1 MMGFWSSKNDISSKY
16 TFSSSPTFVVEPW
29 SVYTGRPKSSSSSSS
44 SASSASGA
52 GSSKVSIFVFD
63 KKRFETYLLNYGI
76 IKSKSSSADR
86 RFLDEA
92 YEILGNHVNNLAKF
106 RHPNV
111 LTLIEPLE
119 VHSKN
124 MLFVTEYVTGSLESA
139 FSGADNGETPDE
151 DDERFLKGYMNDAI
165 VIQRGILQLISGLDF
180 IHNKATSVHLN
191 IQPSSIFI
199 NENSDWKIS
208 GLGFMRKLPQSTGT
222 GEYYFPQY
230 DPRTPSFMTINLDYA
245 APEVVFDNSVSC
257 RSDYFSLG
265 LLINFLYT
273 GKNNIINAEGS
284 TSQYKSEYTKFERK
298 LGSMSWDNVFNKLPP
313 KLRTCIPYLMNR
325 DVYARYSN
333 ITEFLDSEF
342 FQDPLVKTLNFLDDL
357 PTKSNDEKLIFL
369 NGLVDLLPQYPSSLL
384 IRKFLP
390 ILADLLDQ
398 LCNDKVIDEGCIS
411 KDLEIIIKIGSSLS
425 QLGFS
430 EKVFAVMTRNKNFQ
444 VLLKYATLCLIDNLL
459 ILKNKVKS
467 SDFLEVILNPLLKYT
482 LIDSGGEHLLA
493 AQEKLLGQTGAIL
506 DCYDFPT
513 VKNTFL
519 PIISKLFS
527 KTTSLTIK
535 SSCVSCFQLL
545 IERKAVDR
553 YICVEE
559 ILPLFRSMK
568 TRDQRILMK
577 SLRLFEIV
585 PQLVTDD
592 VTLVEQLLP
601 LLWNYSMASTLKA
614 SEYSEFVKVINKLTR
629 DIQTQHLRMLND
641 TKGLDD
647 LEGKNAFDKMIERD
661 SKKPI
666 REDPDSIASRSIS
679 QPTIK
684 PKKKTSILSP
694 NYSQVGR
701 TMPSQR
707 LDTDSSLSN
716 RETKN
721 TLATGSEGINPLEP
735 KKLPLRSTNFS
746 TTTTTT
752 TTTVSPNISRTMT
765 PQNVTART
773 SMSSPQQ
780 NRSSL
785 PPGFSIAPL
794 QPSKKERST
803 PSPMTPNNTE
813 FSLI

>member
-1 MMGFWSSKNDISSKY
+1 M
-16 TFSSSPTFVVEPW
+16 
-29 SVYTGRPKSSSSSSS
+29 
-44 SASSASGA
+44 
-52 GSSKVSIFVFD
+52 
-63 KKRFETYLLNYGI
+63 
-76 IKSKSSSADR
+76 
-86 RFLDEA
+86 
-92 YEILGNHVNNLAKF
+92 NNLAKF

-390 ILADLLDQ
+390 ILAD
-398 LCNDKVIDEGCIS
+398 S
-411 KDLEIIIKIGSSLS
+411 
-425 QLGFS
+425 
-430 EKVFAVMTRNKNFQ
+430 
-444 VLLKYATLCLIDNLL
+444 
-459 ILKNKVKS
+459 
-467 SDFLEVILNPLLKYT
+467 
-482 LIDSGGEHLLA
+482 
-493 AQEKLLGQTGAIL
+493 
-506 DCYDFPT
+506 
-513 VKNTFL
+513 
-519 PIISKLFS
+519 
-527 KTTSLTIK
+527 
-535 SSCVSCFQLL
+535 
-545 IERKAVDR
+545 
-553 YICVEE
+553 
-559 ILPLFRSMK
+559 
-568 TRDQRILMK
+568 
-577 SLRLFEIV
+577 
-585 PQLVTDD
+585 
-592 VTLVEQLLP
+592 
-601 LLWNYSMASTLKA
+601 
-614 SEYSEFVKVINKLTR
+614 
-629 DIQTQHLRMLND
+629 
-641 TKGLDD
+641 
-647 LEGKNAFDKMIERD
+647 
-661 SKKPI
+661 
-666 REDPDSIASRSIS
+666 
-679 QPTIK
+679 
-684 PKKKTSILSP
+684 
-694 NYSQVGR
+694 
-701 TMPSQR
+701 
-707 LDTDSSLSN
+707 
-716 RETKN
+716 
-721 TLATGSEGINPLEP
+721 
-735 KKLPLRSTNFS
+735 
-746 TTTTTT
+746 
-752 TTTVSPNISRTMT
+752 
-765 PQNVTART
+765 
-773 SMSSPQQ
+773 
-780 NRSSL
+780 
-785 PPGFSIAPL
+785 
-794 QPSKKERST
+794 
-803 PSPMTPNNTE
+803 
-813 FSLI
+813 